1 MKRTVEIFLINVEN
15 YYGAAVRMPFF
26 CFLFFFF
33 FVFLPGRLE
42 LISFRSIG
50 GSGRRRREMG
60 LYQGF
65 SPMFYLKM
73 RKQRMEMLASKAQM

>member
-26 CFLFFFF
+26 CF
-33 FVFLPGRLE
+33 FVFLFLPGRLE

-50 GSGRRRREMG
+50 GSRRRRREMG
-60 LYQGF
+60 WYQGF
-65 SPMFYLKM
+65 SPMFYFKL
-73 RKQRMEMLASKAQM
+73 RKQRMEMLPSKAQM